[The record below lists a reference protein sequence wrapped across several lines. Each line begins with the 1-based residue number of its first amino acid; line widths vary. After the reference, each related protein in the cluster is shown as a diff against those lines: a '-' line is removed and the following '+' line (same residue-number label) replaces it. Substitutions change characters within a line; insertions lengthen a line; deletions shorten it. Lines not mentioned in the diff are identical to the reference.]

1 MSEQKKSGEPR
12 EHVHGPGCEHD
23 AGHGDAPSRAVGR
36 PAAKPVFKSLKL
48 VGTKAPGK
56 HVHGPGC
63 AHDHAAAHEHSPG
76 CTHDHGPAQKGDA
89 HESAHAPVHEHGAG
103 GANDHGPAQ
112 GGHEHGAGCTHDH
125 GHPHEASSQ
134 HSDGPAHT
142 HGDKHQHGPG
152 CDHAHG
158 GDSHAHGN
166 SHAHADGAACD
177 HDHGD
182 GHHHHHPKPKKIRP
196 PGYRAA
202 EGGGVALQLDLEGA
216 LPGETNDQGRFQK
229 LEEALEAHHGILD
242 VHIRRDQGYAEV
254 CLHYNPKLVNST
266 ALLATAQRT
275 SAQVAKRYK
284 DHTWFVRGMSSAD
297 SATTIEH
304 GLTKV
309 KGVLSANVAYASE
322 RLVVEYDSE
331 EVSLKDIESRAK
343 SLGYTLEVPSH
354 GHACSHHA
362 HGGGLAPLL
371 EMPLVVASGVLL
383 VAGWL
388 LGRFAPVPEMVP
400 TVLWAL
406 SILSGG
412 FFAIRGSVK
421 SLLQLRIDIE
431 TMMVVAALGAAVLGS
446 WFEGAFLLFLFSAGH
461 ALEHR
466 AMDRARR
473 SIESLGALRPE
484 VARVRRGAEL
494 VEVPVAQVQRG
505 DRVVVRPGDRVP
517 LDGIIREGKSSLE
530 QAAITGESMPVAKV
544 PGDEV
549 FSGTVNCEALLEVE
563 VTRLSSESVLARVVD
578 MVAEAEAQ
586 KGPNQRFA
594 QRLERTVAP
603 LVMIGAVVFPAVLV
617 LLGTP
622 LKEAILR
629 AVSLLV
635 AASPCALAISTPS
648 AVLSAVAAAAR
659 GGVLIKGGIYL
670 ELLGKVNA
678 IAFDKTGTL
687 TMGKPKLLS
696 TAPVAGVTE
705 EELLATAAAV
715 EALSAHPLAHAVVE
729 AAASRNIKP
738 PAGSDMEAIHGKG
751 LRARIGTDWVD
762 VGSLALF
769 TGDAVPAEIQTL
781 VDRLEGAGQTTMV
794 VRKASRY
801 LGVLGV
807 ADTVRAGARHVIS
820 TLKQQGIS
828 RTVMLSG
835 DNARVAKS
843 IAEQVGLDEARAP
856 LMPAD
861 KVTAVREMG
870 RTGSVAMVGDG
881 VNDAPALAAASVGVA
896 MGGAGSDAA
905 LETADVVLMS
915 DDLSR
920 LPFALSLARQAT
932 SVMKQNLVISLGISA
947 VLIVA
952 SIFGLTSISSAVVL
966 HEGSTLLVV
975 ANGLRLL
982 AVRPKVLGSTP
993 LPSMGIEPAP
1003 R

>member
-1 MSEQKKSGEPR
+1 MSEQKKTDAQAD
-12 EHVHGPGCEHD
+12 HVHGPDCKHD
-23 AGHGDAPSRAVGR
+23 HGHGHGPSLAAVK
-36 PAAKPVFKSLKL
+36 PAAAKPVLKGL
-48 VGTKAPGK
+48 KIIGPKREEK

-63 AHDHAAAHEHSPG
+63 THDHAAHGGDAHQHGRDAAHGADAHQHGPDCKHDHAHGGDAHQHGHDHAHGGDAHQHGPG
-76 CTHDHGPAQKGDA
+76 CSHDHGQAA
-89 HESAHAPVHEHGAG
+89 A
-103 GANDHGPAQ
+103 
-112 GGHEHGAGCTHDH
+112 HEHGAGC
-125 GHPHEASSQ
+125 
-134 HSDGPAHT
+134 
-142 HGDKHQHGPG
+142 
-152 CDHAHG
+152 
-158 GDSHAHGN
+158 
-166 SHAHADGAACD
+166 D

-182 GHHHHHPKPKKIRP
+182 HGHHHHHPKPKRVRP
-196 PGYRAA
+196 PGYRSA
-202 EGGGVALQLDLEGA
+202 EGGGVALQLDLEDA
-216 LPGETNDQGRFQK
+216 LPGETDDAGRFQK
-229 LEEALEAHHGILD
+229 LEAALEAHHGVID
-242 VHIRRDQGYAEV
+242 VHLRRDQGYAEV
-254 CLHYNPKLVNST
+254 CLHYNPGLVNAA
-266 ALLATAQRT
+266 ALLATVKRT
-275 SAQVAKRYK
+275 GEQVAKRYK
-284 DHTWFVRGMSSAD
+284 SHTWFVRGMSSAD
-297 SATTIEH
+297 SATAIEH
-304 GLTKV
+304 GLGKLP
-309 KGVLSANVAYASE
+309 GVLSANVAYASE

-331 EVSLKDIESRAK
+331 DISLKGIETGAK
-343 SLGYTLEVPSH
+343 KLGYTLEVPSH

-388 LGRFAPVPEMVP
+388 LERFAPVPALVP
-400 TVLWAL
+400 TIVWAL

-484 VARVRRGAEL
+484 VARVRRGGEL
-494 VEVPVAQVQRG
+494 VEVPVAQVLRG

-530 QAAITGESMPVAKV
+530 QAAITGESMPVPKK

-594 QRLERTVAP
+594 QRLERTFAP
-603 LVMIGAVVFPAVLV
+603 LVMIGAVVFPVVLV
-617 LLGTP
+617 LMGMP

-678 IAFDKTGTL
+678 MAFDKTGTL
-687 TMGKPKLLS
+687 TVGKPKLLS
-696 TAPVAGVTE
+696 TAPVQGVTD
-705 EELLATAAAV
+705 EELLGTAAAV

-729 AAASRNIKP
+729 AASARGIQA

-751 LRARIGTDWVD
+751 LRAKVGDALVD

-769 TGDAVPAEIQTL
+769 EGDTVPADIKAQ
-781 VDRLEGAGQTTMV
+781 VDRLEEAGQTTMV
-794 VRKASRY
+794 VRKAGRY

-807 ADTVRAGARHVIS
+807 ADTVRAGARHVIE
-820 TLKQQGIS
+820 TLKQQGIT

-843 IAEQVGLDEARAP
+843 IAAQVGLDEARAP
-856 LMPAD
+856 MMPAD

-870 RTGSVAMVGDG
+870 RQGSVAMVGDG
-881 VNDAPALAAASVGVA
+881 VNDAPALAAAAVGVA

-920 LPFALSLARQAT
+920 LPFVLGLARQAT
-932 SVMKQNLVISLGISA
+932 AVMKQNLVIALGISA
-947 VLIVA
+947 ILIIA
-952 SIFGLTSISSAVVL
+952 TLFGLTQISHAVVL

-982 AVRPKVLGSTP
+982 AVRPKVMGSTP
-993 LPSMGIEPAP
+993 LPSMGIQPAA

>member
-1 MSEQKKSGEPR
+1 MSEKNPR
-12 EHVHGPGCEHD
+12 NPQDNHVHGPECRHD
-23 AGHGDAPSRAVGR
+23 HGHGDGPTLAAKTPA
-36 PAAKPVFKSLKL
+36 AAKPRFKDLKV
-48 VGTKAPGK
+48 VGTKSAES
-56 HVHGPGC
+56 HIHGPGC
-63 AHDHAAAHEHSPG
+63 NHDHGHDHA
-76 CTHDHGPAQKGDA
+76 
-89 HESAHAPVHEHGAG
+89 HGA
-103 GANDHGPAQ
+103 
-112 GGHEHGAGCTHDH
+112 GHEHGPDCKHDH
-125 GHPHEASSQ
+125 GGE
-134 HSDGPAHT
+134 HS
-142 HGDKHQHGPG
+142 HGAG
-152 CDHAHG
+152 
-158 GDSHAHGN
+158 
-166 SHAHADGAACD
+166 CD
-177 HDHGD
+177 HDHGGH
-182 GHHHHHPKPKKIRP
+182 GHHHAKPKRVRP

-216 LPGETNDQGRFQK
+216 LPGETDDLGRFQK
-229 LEEALEAHHGILD
+229 LEAALEAQHGVID
-242 VHIRRDQGYAEV
+242 VHLRRDQGYPEV
-254 CLHYNPKLVNST
+254 CLHYNPGLVSAAT
-266 ALLATAQRT
+266 LLATAQRT
-275 SAQVAKRYK
+275 GAQVAKRYK
-284 DHTWFVRGMSSAD
+284 GHTWFVRGMTSAD
-297 SATTIEH
+297 SATAIEH
-304 GLTKV
+304 GLGKLA
-309 KGVLSANVAYASE
+309 GVLSANVAYASE

-331 EVSLKDIESRAK
+331 TVSLKDIEAQAK

-371 EMPLVVASGVLL
+371 EMPLVVAAGVLL
-383 VAGWL
+383 VAGWGL
-388 LGRFAPVPEMVP
+388 ERFVPALTWAP
-400 TVLWAL
+400 TAAWAL
-406 SILSGG
+406 SIVSGG

-484 VARVRRGAEL
+484 VARVRRDGEL
-494 VEVPVAQVQRG
+494 VEVPVAQVLRG
-505 DRVVVRPGDRVP
+505 DRVIVRPGDRVP

-530 QAAITGESMPVAKV
+530 QAAITGESMPVPKQ

-594 QRLERTVAP
+594 QRLERTFAP
-603 LVMIGAVVFPAVLV
+603 LVMIGAVIFPVVLV
-617 LLGTP
+617 LMGTP

-687 TMGKPKLLS
+687 TVGKPKLLS
-696 TAPVAGVTE
+696 TLPMDGVTE
-705 EELLATAAAV
+705 EALLTAAASV

-729 AAASRNIKP
+729 AASSRGLKP
-738 PAGSDMEAIHGKG
+738 LAGSDMEAIHGKG
-751 LRARIGTDWVD
+751 LRAKVGDAVVD

-769 TGDAVPAEIQTL
+769 AGEDVPADIRAK
-781 VDRLEGAGQTTMV
+781 VDRLEESGQTTMV
-794 VRKASRY
+794 VRQAGRY

-820 TLKQQGIS
+820 TLKQQGIR

-835 DNARVAKS
+835 DNSRVAKS
-843 IAEQVGLDEARAP
+843 IAAQVGLDEARAP

-870 RTGSVAMVGDG
+870 REGSVAMVGDG
-881 VNDAPALAAASVGVA
+881 VNDAPALAAAAVGVA

-920 LPFALSLARQAT
+920 LPFAVSLARQAT
-932 SVMKQNLVISLGISA
+932 AVMKQNLVIALGISG
-947 VLIVA
+947 VLIIA
-952 SIFGLTSISSAVVL
+952 TLLGLTKISHAVVL

-982 AVRPKVLGSTP
+982 ALRPKVLGSTP
-993 LPSMGIEPAP
+993 LPSMEISPAP
-1003 R
+1003 RP